1 MYQLDI
7 MPRVSE
13 TDALGHIN
21 NTVMPVW
28 FEAART
34 PLFRIFNPKLD
45 FANWHMVVVSLT
57 LHYRRQTY
65 YGRRAEVC
73 GWVTHIGT
81 SSIKLEE
88 HLYQDGEL
96 CVVNEAV
103 YVNFDHTTQRSQ
115 PISSAQRALLEKHSK
130 EQA

>member
-1 MYQLDI
+1 MYQLHI
-7 MPRVSE
+7 EPKVSE

-34 PLFRIFNPKLD
+34 PLFRIFNPELD
-45 FANWHMVVVSLT
+45 FDNWHMVVVGLA
-57 LHYRRQTY
+57 LDYRRQTY
-65 YGRRAEVC
+65 YGRPAEVR
-73 GWVTHIGT
+73 GWVASIGK
-81 SSIKLEE
+81 SSIKLAE

-103 YVNFDHTTQRSQ
+103 YVNFDHETQRSR
-115 PISSAQRALLEKHSK
+115 PISDAQREALQQHLK
-130 EQA
+130 EDS